1 MKTITQKLIAVLLAI
16 IMGISMTVAQTR
28 TVKHNVERGETL
40 ASIAKRYG
48 TTNEKII
55 ELNPDASQF
64 IYVGMELTIPVTEAA
79 TPKQGQLTENN
90 NSDYLSI
97 PVNNNSAQTT
107 SYSSEDPDKKPGFGF
122 GMEISL
128 GFPPHDSGSFNT
140 YDISC
145 FMPYWIKEQNKGLF
159 ASAGIGYS
167 SAFGSDHF
175 GSGRELYSGSSSISL
190 ITIPLKVGFAIGG
203 NDKFAIVPYAGFNLG
218 ITVKG
223 ENKIKHGGSETKY
236 KIKAGKFAPD
246 FRLGADLRLWIFNVG
261 GYFAIPISDD
271 SKAVF
276 GDSGY
281 FAVAIGF
288 GL

>member
-1 MKTITQKLIAVLLAI
+1 MKAIAQKLVAVMLAI
-16 IMGISMTVAQTR
+16 IMGMCMASAQTK
-28 TVKHNVERGETL
+28 TVKHSVERGETL

-64 IYVGMELTIPVTEAA
+64 IYVGMELTVPVTEATA
-79 TPKQGQLTENN
+79 SSTVEPNHAKSDASLFSQNN
-90 NSDYLSI
+90 KNDVTIS
-97 PVNNNSAQTT
+97 NNQSTV
-107 SYSSEDPDKKPGFGF
+107 EKEPGFGF
-122 GMEISL
+122 GVELSL
-128 GFPPHDSGSFNT
+128 GFPEHDSGSFNT
-140 YDISC
+140 FD
-145 FMPYWIKEQNKGLF
+145 FNLFVPYWIKEKNKGLF
-159 ASAGIGYS
+159 ASAGLGYS
-167 SAFGSDHF
+167 SAFSSGYS
-175 GSGRELYSGSSSISL
+175 GSGRDTYTASSSVSL
-190 ITIPLKVGFAIGG
+190 ITIPLRAGFAIGH
-203 NDKFAIVPYAGFNLG
+203 NQNLAIVPYLGFNLG

-223 ENKIKHGGSETKY
+223 ETKIKHNGDETKY
-236 KIKAGKFAPD
+236 KIKSGKFAPD
-246 FRLGADLRLWIFNVG
+246 FRLGADLRLWGFNVG